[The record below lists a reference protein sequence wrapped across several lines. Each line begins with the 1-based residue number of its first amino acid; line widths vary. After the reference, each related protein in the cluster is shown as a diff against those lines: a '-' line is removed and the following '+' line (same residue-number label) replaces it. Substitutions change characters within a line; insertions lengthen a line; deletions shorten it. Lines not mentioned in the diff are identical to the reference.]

1 MVRWLG
7 LQSHLEQVAGAGFPE
22 NLPGHSLLSFPHMS
36 GILALQL
43 DPSSATLILTVERWE
58 GNRSFSLRPAHSHS
72 HVHAQ
77 HNPG

>member
-1 MVRWLG
+1 MVRCLG

-43 DPSSATLILTVERWE
+43 DPSSATLTLTVTYRYLPPPNSRAL
-58 GNRSFSLRPAHSHS
+58 G
-72 HVHAQ
+72 
-77 HNPG
+77 G